1 MTVRLC
7 ILTPDPNDDA
17 AGGRWTEV
25 FARMAAPL
33 QAAGAGVE
41 PRPWTDTGDLT
52 GFDLVLALMVWGNY
66 RAVERWLEAVGAWE
80 AQGLPLHNPASVLR
94 WNVDKIYLQ
103 RLAERGAPI
112 APTAWLDAGD
122 PELAQ
127 AARQAHGW
135 DEAVVK
141 PRRSGGS
148 YRTERLRPGQP
159 AAFERFAGPAMLQP
173 FLPSVTTT
181 GETSL
186 IYFNGVFSH
195 AVRKVAQGGDFRV
208 QPDWGGRVT
217 AAKPD
222 ADEHAAAEAAL
233 AAIEEGPLLYAR
245 IDLVRDRNDSPVVM
259 ELELLEPD
267 LYLGQEPG
275 AQDRFVRAV
284 LARLGSA

>member
-1 MTVRLC
+1 MTKRLC
-7 ILTPDPNDDA
+7 ILTPDPDDEA

-33 QAAGAGVE
+33 QAAGAVVE
-41 PRPWTDTGDLT
+41 PRPWTDTGDLS

-66 RAVERWLEAVGAWE
+66 RAVERWLDAVAVWE
-80 AQGLPLHNPASVLR
+80 DQGLPLHNPASVLR

-122 PELAQ
+122 PELAE
-127 AARQAHGW
+127 AARAAHGW

-148 YRTERLRPGQP
+148 YRTERLRPGRP

-173 FLPSVTTT
+173 FLPSVATT
-181 GETSL
+181 GEMSL
-186 IYFNGVFSH
+186 IYLNGVFSH

-208 QPDWGGRVT
+208 QPDWGGHVT
-217 AAKPD
+217 AAHPD
-222 ADEHAAAEAAL
+222 PGEFAAAEAAL

-245 IDLVRDRNDSPVVM
+245 IDLVRDLNNRPVVM

-267 LYLGQEPG
+267 LYLGEEAG

-284 LARLGSA
+284 LERAGAV